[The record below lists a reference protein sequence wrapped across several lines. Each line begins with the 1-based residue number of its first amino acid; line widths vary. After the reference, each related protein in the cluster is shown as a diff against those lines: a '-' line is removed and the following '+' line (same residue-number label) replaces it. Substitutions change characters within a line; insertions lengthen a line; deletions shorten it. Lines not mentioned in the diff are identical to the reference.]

1 MLIAAPAAPTHDEAR
16 VAPTSEPA
24 DWSPGAVDPAPST
37 RGHGLLL
44 GALSAWRGVPEA
56 AAGAALTRVQVDT
69 FAPFLSTRL
78 GLDATQVR
86 SDLERVRVQV
96 GGLADKVPNM
106 ATTVGTNI
114 YVADAG
120 FATHMLSWSGRNW
133 LAHELVHTMQWR
145 RLDAGLT
152 TDAQRDRRFLNHYVG
167 NFVAKNGS
175 VAKGGFAQALGEFL
189 RRRRDDAPT
198 GGFGDLLHDTHPLER
213 EAILVAADFAAAH
226 PG

>member
-1 MLIAAPAAPTHDEAR
+1 MRIVEAPAQSQHAAPGMGAG
-16 VAPTSEPA
+16 EPVG
-24 DWSPGAVDPAPST
+24 WSPDAVDPTPST

-56 AAGAALTRVQVDT
+56 AAGAALTQVQVDA

-78 GLDATQVR
+78 GLDAAQVR
-86 SDLERVRVQV
+86 ADLERVRVQV
-96 GGLADKVPNM
+96 GGLADGVPNM
-106 ATTVGTNI
+106 ATTVGPNI

-120 FATHMLSWSGRNW
+120 FATRMLSWGGRNW

-145 RLDAGLT
+145 RLGAGLP

-167 NFVAKNGS
+167 NFVAKDGS
-175 VAKGGFAQALGEFL
+175 VSNGGFAQALGELL
-189 RRRRDDAPT
+189 RRRRDDVPV

-226 PG
+226 PA